1 MLSGELVTKLTG
13 RYLEFKLYTLTFDEY
28 IQMKEFYNKPVNPN
42 MLVEFNRYILEGG
55 FLRTILIDDEI
66 AKRTYVTG
74 VVDEIFEKDIKRRV
88 KIKDVSSFESVRDY
102 IINNFGATTGIKTLT
117 EAYRSISK
125 ER

>member
-1 MLSGELVTKLTG
+1 
-13 RYLEFKLYTLTFDEY
+13 
-28 IQMKEFYNKPVNPN
+28 MKEFYNKPVNPN